1 MNLGTVLAV
10 HARRDTIVVSKK
22 RNPAG
27 PEPELIP
34 AFGGEVTDGLDEDT
48 EADVLG
54 SIALQ

>member
-1 MNLGTVLAV
+1 M
-10 HARRDTIVVSKK
+10 VSKK

-34 AFGGEVTDGLDEDT
+34 AFGSEVTDGLDEDT